1 MFCVR
6 VSSGSYHVIIK
17 VDMPLESS
25 CNGLFI
31 SHNKKIWMKFENF
44 KNKSRLETYFPPM
57 FLISRCA
64 KQATIAN
71 HIFTSP
77 ALQSRRWFLSNI
89 FSRNPL
95 MAAAR
100 VRWLQ
105 SLFIFLFLPD
115 SFLLQCT
122 ERKKGQAGEIRRLC
136 LQGGLQTQS
145 DSATIQ
151 SFPVLFLLYVSKD
164 KESPLSS
171 KTPFWKVV

>member
-6 VSSGSYHVIIK
+6 VSSGSYHVVIK

-31 SHNKKIWMKFENF
+31 SHNKKLDENLRTS
-44 KNKSRLETYFPPM
+44 KVDSRLTLGYFPPM

-105 SLFIFLFLPD
+105 KSLSLLSFFFFLILFYFKKRASWGDSSFVPSGRLANSIGFSYNTIISCFIFVV
-115 SFLLQCT
+115 CV
-122 ERKKGQAGEIRRLC
+122 
-136 LQGGLQTQS
+136 QG
-145 DSATIQ
+145 
-151 SFPVLFLLYVSKD
+151 
-164 KESPLSS
+164 
-171 KTPFWKVV
+171 